1 VRRLLAEAHAFA
13 GPQALACRARAAL
26 SIDATAA
33 LAACP
38 VPVLYLRARKD
49 GVIPGSRADEIKDLL
64 PSLEIAD
71 IDGPHLA
78 LVTNPAAAW
87 AALDDFMNRAG
98 DGR

>member
-1 VRRLLAEAHAFA
+1 MLTRT
-13 GPQALACRARAAL
+13 Q
-26 SIDATAA
+26 
-33 LAACP
+33 
-38 VPVLYLRARKD
+38 D

-78 LVTNPAAAW
+78 MVTNPAAAW